1 MFAHSPADRIDVRS
15 PEEGVGPTRRQYL
28 SVPTPSLPP
37 GHYRLEVTVRDHA
50 TGGRAHRTVDF
61 VKLAAAAEPA
71 SASAPS
77 EAR

>member
-1 MFAHSPADRIDVRS
+1 
-15 PEEGVGPTRRQYL
+15 
-28 SVPTPSLPP
+28 
-37 GHYRLEVTVRDHA
+37 VRDHA